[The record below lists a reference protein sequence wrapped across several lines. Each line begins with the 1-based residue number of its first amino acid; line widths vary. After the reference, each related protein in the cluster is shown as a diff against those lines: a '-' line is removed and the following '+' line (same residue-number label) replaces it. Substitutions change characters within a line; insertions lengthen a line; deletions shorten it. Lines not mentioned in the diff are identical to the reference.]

1 MKTLTNSKSET
12 LRLWKLAMVCGDD
25 RNLFKTPYGNNR
37 HCFCKL
43 EVTGEDV
50 GYRMVTTQEGGEK
63 KSYGVICPECGEF
76 TELPVDVRDIPA
88 YIKYFAM
95 EV

>member
-1 MKTLTNSKSET
+1 MKLLTKTKRET
-12 LRLWKLAMVCGDD
+12 LEAWKLTMVCGDD
-25 RNLFKTPYGNNR
+25 RNLWKTMSNQ
-37 HCFCKL
+37 HCFVKM
-43 EVTGEDV
+43 EITGNDV

-76 TELPVDVRDIPA
+76 TELPIDAREIPA
-88 YIKYFAM
+88 YVKYHAM